1 MAIGEKKYKTQLFRQ
16 ILGCSWHKHCRH
28 KDKIKRFLKMVFFVV
43 NINKET
49 ASSAEAN
56 KNKFFPAVFLPFVFL
71 LLFLQSCSSSI
82 KVSWRWCI
90 VEKAPRSSPCC
101 CRRWSHSCEWRSP
114 AWMLLSMIGQ
124 SPLFQALSL
133 VKINSWFWLIIP
145 RLGIGL
151 MLNLS

>member
-56 KNKFFPAVFLPFVFL
+56 KNKFFPAVFPPFVFL

-82 KVSWRWCI
+82 KVS
-90 VEKAPRSSPCC
+90 
-101 CRRWSHSCEWRSP
+101 
-114 AWMLLSMIGQ
+114 
-124 SPLFQALSL
+124 
-133 VKINSWFWLIIP
+133 
-145 RLGIGL
+145 
-151 MLNLS
+151 